1 MRFSRVAARA
11 LLLAAQGLDAP
22 PERPAK
28 KGDVLGCVRRM
39 GVLQIDSI
47 AVVARSPYLVLW
59 SRLGSYEPRWL
70 DDLLAEGA
78 LFEYWSHAA
87 CFIPSEDYGLYRRFM
102 LEGREKT
109 RAWMSAHPEEI
120 ARVLARVREGGEVRS
135 AEFERTDGRAG
146 GWWEW
151 KPEKRALEHLFA
163 AGELMISRRDPNF
176 HRVYDLRERV
186 LERASPGW
194 EDALA
199 PSYEEVQRALALK
212 AVRALGVAVARWVP
226 DYFRTPKRGVAGLL
240 DQLADKGAL
249 LRARIEDEPAY
260 VHPDNAGL
268 AEAAASGGLGPSL
281 TTTTLLSPFDPV
293 VWDRARALE
302 LFGFEYRIEVYTP
315 AARRRYG
322 YYSLP
327 ILHRGAL
334 VGRLDAKAHRK
345 EGLFEVKALHLE
357 PGVSA
362 AEDLVTGL
370 AGALRAC
377 AVWHGTP
384 EVLVRRS
391 DPPGLVEPLDA
402 AIGKETGTAPE
413 PVRARTPLAPM
424 LGPKGARVEA
434 PPRRREREGR
444 GPERTGPEAP

>member
-1 MRFSRVAARA
+1 VRFSRTAARA
-11 LLLAAQGLDAP
+11 VLLAAQGLSSP
-22 PERPAK
+22 PERPATK
-28 KGDVLGCVRRM
+28 EDVLGAVRRM

-59 SRLGSYEPRWL
+59 SRLGPYEPRWL
-70 DDLLAEGA
+70 DELLAEGE

-87 CFIPSEDYGLYRRFM
+87 SFIPIEDYGLYRRFM
-102 LEGREKT
+102 LEGREKS
-109 RAWMSAHPEEI
+109 RAWFSAHPQEVG
-120 ARVLARVREGGEVRS
+120 RVLAHVREGGPVRS

-163 AGELMISRRDPNF
+163 AGELMISRRDPSF

-186 LERASPGW
+186 LERALPGW
-194 EDALA
+194 DDARA
-199 PSYEEVQRALALK
+199 PSYREVQRTLALR

-226 DYFRTPKRGVAGLL
+226 DYFRTHKKGVARLL
-240 DQLADKGAL
+240 DELADEGGL

-268 AEAAASGGLGPSL
+268 AEATVSGELRPSL
-281 TTTTLLSPFDPV
+281 TTLLSPFDPV
-293 VWDRARALE
+293 VWDRARASE

-345 EGLFEVKALHLE
+345 EGLFEVRALHLE
-357 PGVSA
+357 PGVPA
-362 AEDLVTGL
+362 TEDLVAGL
-370 AGALRAC
+370 GGALRGC
-377 AVWHGTP
+377 ADWHGTP
-384 EVLVRRS
+384 GILVRHS
-391 DPPGLVEPLDA
+391 DPPGLPEPLHAAVDA
-402 AIGKETGTAPE
+402 SAAESSS
-413 PVRARTPLAPM
+413 R
-424 LGPKGARVEA
+424 
-434 PPRRREREGR
+434 
-444 GPERTGPEAP
+444 

>member
-1 MRFSRVAARA
+1 MALSERSMRFSRAAARA
-11 LLLAAQGLDAP
+11 LLLAAQDLEAP
-22 PERPAK
+22 LGRPATK
-28 KGDVLGCVRRM
+28 DDVLESVRRM

-70 DDLLAEGA
+70 DGLLAEGA

-87 CFIPSEDYGLYRRFM
+87 CLIPIEDYGLYRRLM
-102 LEGREKT
+102 LEDREKT
-109 RAWMSAHPEEI
+109 RAWFSAHPEEI
-120 ARVLARVREGGEVRS
+120 GRVLGRVREAGEVRS
-135 AEFERTDGRAG
+135 AEFARTDGRAG

-186 LERASPGW
+186 LGRALPGW

-199 PSYEEVQRALALK
+199 PSYGEVRRTLALK
-212 AVRALGVAVARWVP
+212 AVRALGVSVARWVP
-226 DYFRTPKRGVAGLL
+226 DYFRTPKKGIADLL
-240 DQLADKGAL
+240 EGLADEGAL
-249 LRARIEDEPAY
+249 LRARIEDWGEPAY
-260 VHPDNAGL
+260 VHPDNAEL
-268 AEAAASGGLGPSL
+268 AEAAVSGGLRPSL
-281 TTTTLLSPFDPV
+281 TTLLSPFDPV
-293 VWDRARALE
+293 VWDRARTSE

-345 EGLFEVKALHLE
+345 QGLFEVKALHLE
-357 PGVSA
+357 PDVP
-362 AEDLVTGL
+362 VTGDL
-370 AGALRAC
+370 ASALASALRGC
-377 AVWHGTP
+377 ALWHGTP
-384 EVLVRRS
+384 EILVRRS
-391 DPPGLVEPLDA
+391 DPPELIEPLRA
-402 AIGKETGTAPE
+402 AIETNAGTPSSTRE
-413 PVRARTPLAPM
+413 PVR
-424 LGPKGARVEA
+424 
-434 PPRRREREGR
+434 
-444 GPERTGPEAP
+444 